1 MKGLESFLSRVQ
13 QDASNKVLV
22 ESFLHLLDGTSI
34 ELRFSYYYR
43 LVKILAAHDKD
54 YALSIHKKIL
64 TRHTGAQKKA
74 ASIADWVRKLEDLFN
89 SKTADFDP
97 AGQDEATK
105 IMSAG
110 NSESTLILDPR
121 KLVKNDKKVETE
133 DAKNKRFAAPAAR
146 PARPLELFVEKLNR
160 ANEGQNFSDD
170 TNLELYTAIEH
181 RDVVHMISQLLA
193 QIDLGSRKLSD
204 SLKPWQNIISDAD
217 FTWLQS
223 MKRKARETYTFDT
236 YLQISAIFLQESCIA
251 KAFALFTSLSE
262 SKASAFSLRTATAG
276 YLQKQGLHYRVVKI
290 WQELATQIDNINNAN
305 TAYQSINS
313 SCTALGISCFRWS
326 SEDGIE
332 SFQKLLTSRL
342 RPSLSGIFVGLK

>member
-1 MKGLESFLSRVQ
+1 M
-13 QDASNKVLV
+13 
-22 ESFLHLLDGTSI
+22 
-34 ELRFSYYYR
+34 
-43 LVKILAAHDKD
+43 
-54 YALSIHKKIL
+54 
-64 TRHTGAQKKA
+64 
-74 ASIADWVRKLEDLFN
+74 
-89 SKTADFDP
+89 
-97 AGQDEATK
+97 
-105 IMSAG
+105 
-110 NSESTLILDPR
+110 
-121 KLVKNDKKVETE
+121 
-133 DAKNKRFAAPAAR
+133 NKRFAAPAAR

-170 TNLELYTAIEH
+170 TNLEMYPAIEH
-181 RDVVHMISQLLA
+181 RDIVHMISQLLA

-217 FTWLQS
+217 FTWLES
-223 MKRKARETYTFDT
+223 MKRKAMETYTFDT

-262 SKASAFSLRTATAG
+262 SKANAFSLCTATAG

-290 WQELATQIDNINNAN
+290 WQELATQIDNINNAK

-342 RPSLSGIFVGLK
+342 RPSISGIFVGLK